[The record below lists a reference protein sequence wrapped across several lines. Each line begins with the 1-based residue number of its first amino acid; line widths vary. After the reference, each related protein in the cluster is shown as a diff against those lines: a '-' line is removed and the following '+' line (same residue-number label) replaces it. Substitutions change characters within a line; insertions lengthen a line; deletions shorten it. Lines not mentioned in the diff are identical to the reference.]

1 MFTKLQITF
10 KISKFLYINDEEIVR
25 TMYKSIH
32 RNEDKKLHDNNITQF
47 LCVMNG
53 GKLVQNC
60 KNHALWG
67 THGITDGVVT
77 YEITS
82 THHQMQYPYNLSSSS
97 YDLLYKSEPRLS
109 SIYASNNCGITFF
122 PEKGDEVILGFIEN
136 NPKEPIIIGNVLTFS
151 FLPASTIVNSSAISS
166 FFLVSFAFLAVKNKK
181 NA

>member
-1 MFTKLQITF
+1 MNLFIKSQITF

-109 SIYASNNCGITFF
+109 SIYAGDLIKLEKILECGE
-122 PEKGDEVILGFIEN
+122 PEV
-136 NPKEPIIIGNVLTFS
+136 VLYHKKT
-151 FLPASTIVNSSAISS
+151 LPTCLAIQGHPEMIPDSPVAKMLS
-166 FFLVSFAFLAVKNKK
+166 DKIHMLCKDLKK
-181 NA
+181 

>member
-1 MFTKLQITF
+1 
-10 KISKFLYINDEEIVR
+10 
-25 TMYKSIH
+25 MYKSIH

-109 SIYASNNCGITFF
+109 SIYAGDLIKLEKILECGE
-122 PEKGDEVILGFIEN
+122 PEV
-136 NPKEPIIIGNVLTFS
+136 VLYHKKT
-151 FLPASTIVNSSAISS
+151 LPMCLAIQGHPEMIPDSPVAKMLS
-166 FFLVSFAFLAVKNKK
+166 DKIHMLCKDLKK
-181 NA
+181 